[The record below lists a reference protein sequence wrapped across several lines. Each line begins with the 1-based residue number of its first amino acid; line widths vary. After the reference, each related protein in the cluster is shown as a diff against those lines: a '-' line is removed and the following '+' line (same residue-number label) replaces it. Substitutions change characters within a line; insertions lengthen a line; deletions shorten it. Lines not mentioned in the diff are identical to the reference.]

1 MRVPVYERQVGIGPM
16 PGARVSAAGG
26 AEAYGAPVGA
36 AIHELGG
43 RAYQIAQDVED
54 AKTLSLFNAFRKESQ
69 QYHEDPDKGVYQTR
83 ILGGAQ
89 GVTADA
95 DKWLEGKITEYD
107 RKMPSSRA
115 ANNFRRMAEQYR
127 QQRGDQNSRFEAAEL

>member
-69 QYHEDPDKGVYQTR
+69 Q
-83 ILGGAQ
+83 
-89 GVTADA
+89 
-95 DKWLEGKITEYD
+95 
-107 RKMPSSRA
+107 
-115 ANNFRRMAEQYR
+115 
-127 QQRGDQNSRFEAAEL
+127 